1 MPHIGITRVQA
12 WLANLQGVSTD
23 EGAGW
28 SPRLIRAGARASLI
42 KQLRNQG
49 CWPPRDLTA
58 YEILV
63 ANLIEGRDKDRF
75 WGEEVECALRAYR
88 TWQRERRRRQYD
100 HWDAIEQENASRRGE
115 LEELARRTKRSA
127 SPIDTETLS
136 RVVEQAGRRNARRA
150 AFKQRRLHTPVHGGH
165 KPKLHSVVDGW
176 DPSRA
181 HGRFPGGQGA
191 LLWLRL
197 AMWKDVRARVTA
209 AAASTSVREDL
220 AEMLLG
226 LAHEAGK
233 QGTADQRKLVAE
245 YERIYADE
253 HHVSTFS
260 PARAMTRA
268 MVSVFGDRRVN
279 NLDSQLIK
287 AKSLDPLNKKRNQP
301 IR

>member
-1 MPHIGITRVQA
+1 MPQTGITRVHA

-23 EGAGW
+23 EDAGW

-42 KQLRNQG
+42 KQLRIQG
-49 CWPPRDLTA
+49 CWPPGDLTA

-88 TWQRERRRRQYD
+88 TWLRERRRREYD
-100 HWDAIEQENASRRGE
+100 HWDAIEQQNASRQGE
-115 LEELARRTKRSA
+115 LQELARRTKRSA
-127 SPIDTETLS
+127 PAVDTENLS
-136 RVVEQAGRRNARRA
+136 RVVEQAGRRHGRRA
-150 AFKQRRLHTPVHGGH
+150 AFRQQRLHTPVHAGH
-165 KPKLHSVVDGW
+165 KPKLRSIVDGW

-181 HGRFPGGQGA
+181 QGRYPGAKGA

-197 AMWKDVRARVTA
+197 AMWKGVRTRVTG

-220 AEMLLG
+220 AEMHLG
-226 LAHEAGK
+226 LAGEAGK
-233 QGTADQRKLVAE
+233 QGTAEQRKLVAE

-260 PARAMTRA
+260 KTRAMTRA
-268 MVSVFGDRRVN
+268 MARAFGDRRVN
-279 NLDSQLIK
+279 TLESQITK
-287 AKSLDPLNKKRNQP
+287 AKSHDSLKK
-301 IR
+301 